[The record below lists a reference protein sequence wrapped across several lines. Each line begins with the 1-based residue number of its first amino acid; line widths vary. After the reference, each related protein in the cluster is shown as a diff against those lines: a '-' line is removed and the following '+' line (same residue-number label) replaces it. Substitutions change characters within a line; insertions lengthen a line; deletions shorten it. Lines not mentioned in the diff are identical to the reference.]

1 MPQGESSCKSLL
13 PVTAPAAPTPYPH
26 PYSGMPCS
34 GGFWKARESTSPLS
48 SAATWL
54 PADHSLLKQTNSG
67 GSGGSSSTAA
77 LHGAKVSSTLL
88 NVQEI
93 SPALGQDSGGRER
106 PSPSRNAP
114 PAEWMCAR
122 PAVGSEADE
131 SHRRLISVPTPDPR
145 PVICP
150 GGMARRSTPQRKLPS
165 RLACPFSPS
174 LCHKGA
180 GTSKEQLPTTTTS
193 SSSNGGEQAARR
205 WGAEAALSGVS
216 ARGALAPDRPRS
228 HPAFPPPRRSVG
240 AGADGQTP
248 SAANAPRWGER
259 AFIPN
264 SGQVSKLV

>member
-1 MPQGESSCKSLL
+1 MPQGESSCKSLFL
-13 PVTAPAAPTPYPH
+13 VTAPAAPTPYPH
-26 PYSGMPCS
+26 PYSGVACS

-67 GSGGSSSTAA
+67 GSGGSSNTAA

-150 GGMARRSTPQRKLPS
+150 GGMAWRSIQEQTPQRKLPS
-165 RLACPFSPS
+165 HLACPFSPS

-180 GTSKEQLPTTTTS
+180 GTSKEQLPTATTS

-205 WGAEAALSGVS
+205 WGAEAAPEPS
-216 ARGALAPDRPRS
+216 RGCLR
-228 HPAFPPPRRSVG
+228 
-240 AGADGQTP
+240 AG
-248 SAANAPRWGER
+248 
-259 AFIPN
+259 
-264 SGQVSKLV
+264 L